1 MKNNQNIKL
10 YSVILGMCVILAVL
24 CSFMMP
30 KLPTYTTSEA
40 PLTQVTQNND
50 DNENNHTP
58 TFAGNN
64 VPYVVIDPGHGG
76 YDEGGR
82 SSDDRI
88 VENEYDLMISNKIKT
103 LLEKEGV
110 KVLLTRT
117 SDEVAWP
124 SDNIKDLQA
133 RLDIATNA
141 GADMMVSIHCNSSEE
156 DPLNVS
162 GSEVYANSKQQGSM
176 SLAQSIVDSLNGL
189 EPELPSRGVKQGAL
203 HLLTFNTIPTVIV
216 EMGFLSNPDDV
227 NYLVNEDT
235 QNQLCEKIAEGIINE
250 LKK

>member
-1 MKNNQNIKL
+1 MKNKQNIKL
-10 YSVILGMCVILAVL
+10 YSVILGLSVILIAI
-24 CSFMMP
+24 CAFMMP
-30 KLPTYTTSEA
+30 KFPTYTQSEMG
-40 PLTQVTQNND
+40 TTT
-50 DNENNHTP
+50 DNP
-58 TFAGNN
+58 TFTGDD

-76 YDEGGR
+76 YDIGGQ
-82 SSDDRI
+82 SSDGRI
-88 VENEYDLMISNKIKT
+88 VENEYDLIVSNKIKT

-117 SDEVAWP
+117 SDEVTWP

-133 RLDIATNA
+133 RLDIATES
-141 GADMMVSIHCNSSEE
+141 GAELMVSIHCNSSEE

-162 GSEVYANSKQQGSM
+162 GSEVYANSKQNGSV
-176 SLAQSIVDSLNGL
+176 SLAESIVASLDAL

-227 NYLVNEDT
+227 NYLYNEDT

>member
-1 MKNNQNIKL
+1 MKNKQNIKL
-10 YSVILGMCVILAVL
+10 YSVLLGMCVILVSL
-24 CSFMMP
+24 CAFMMP
-30 KLPTYTTSEA
+30 KIPTYTQSKADIT
-40 PLTQVTQNND
+40 ND
-50 DNENNHTP
+50 NP
-58 TFAGNN
+58 TFNGDD

-76 YDEGGR
+76 YDIGGQ
-82 SSDDRI
+82 SSDGRI
-88 VENEYDLMISNKIKT
+88 VENVYDLIVSNKIKT

-117 SDEVAWP
+117 SDEVTWP

-133 RLDIATNA
+133 RLDIATES
-141 GADMMVSIHCNSSEE
+141 GAQLMVSIHCNSSEE

-162 GSEVYANSKQQGSM
+162 GSEVYANSQQTGSM
-176 SLAQSIVDSLNGL
+176 SLAQSIVASLDAL
-189 EPELPSRGVKQGAL
+189 EPGLPSRGVKQGAL

-227 NYLVNEDT
+227 NYLYNEDT